1 MPTRPHVPMPK
12 GIVVVSLTLLL
23 GIQPITTDLY
33 LPALPLLAR
42 ALDAPAA
49 SAQLTLSALII
60 SFGISQLFWGP
71 VSDRFGRR
79 PTLLVGLGLYSVA
92 ALGAALSPSM
102 DWLITAR
109 TLQGIG
115 MGAAVACGRSV
126 IRDLYEPREGAR
138 VMSQALAGLGLFAMA
153 APFVGALVAR
163 HTDWRYA
170 LALVTLFGVLT
181 LAFIALRFSETLP
194 ARNPHALRVGQIAR
208 NWWAIG
214 RHPTFVAWT
223 ALTCATWCGLFT
235 LLSTSSFVFIDVLGT
250 SQVAYGALL
259 ASSSFFYTCGTFLC
273 RFLLNRTNAS
283 RTVAIGGAFS
293 LVGGV
298 SLAVMSLAGVQS
310 VAAFMP
316 AIWLFAVGHGIHQ
329 PCGQAGVTSPFPD
342 KAGTAASL
350 SGFAMMASAFLV
362 GLVLGRSMNGTVFP
376 LTLGMGVF
384 GVLTALVAWTLVRAH
399 GDRKV
404 HAPLPASASAS
415 A

>member
-1 MPTRPHVPMPK
+1 MTQ
-12 GIVVVSLTLLL
+12 GVVVVALTLLL
-23 GIQPITTDLY
+23 GIQPITTDMY

-79 PTLLVGLGLYSVA
+79 PTLLVGLSLYSVA
-92 ALGAALSPSM
+92 ALGAALSPTM
-102 DWLITAR
+102 DWLIAWR
-109 TLQGIG
+109 SLQGIG

-126 IRDLYEPREGAR
+126 VRDLYEPREGAR
-138 VMSQALAGLGLFAMA
+138 VMSQGLAGLGLFAMA
-153 APFVGALVAR
+153 GPFVGALVAK
-163 HTDWRYA
+163 HSDWRYA
-170 LALVTLFGVLT
+170 LGVVTLFGVLT
-181 LAFIALRFSETLP
+181 LAFIALRFTETLP
-194 ARNPHALRVGQIAR
+194 RKNLHALRIGQIAS
-208 NWWAIG
+208 NWWLIG
-214 RHPTFVAWT
+214 RNPTFVAWT
-223 ALTCATWCGLFT
+223 ALTCASWCGLFT

-250 SQVAYGALL
+250 SQVTYGLL
-259 ASSSFFYTCGTFLC
+259 LTSSSLFYTAGTFLC
-273 RFLLNRTNAS
+273 RFLLSHTNAS

-298 SLAVMSLAGVQS
+298 SLAAMSLAGAHS

-316 AIWLFAVGHGIHQ
+316 AIWLFAIGHGVHQ

-350 SGFAMMASAFLV
+350 SGFAMMASAFVV

-384 GVLTALVAWTLVRAH
+384 GAVTALVAWTLVRVH
-399 GDRKV
+399 GDRQL
-404 HAPLPASASAS
+404 HAPAPAPA
-415 A
+415 

>member
-1 MPTRPHVPMPK
+1 MTQ
-12 GIVVVSLTLLL
+12 GVVVIALTLLL

-33 LPALPLLAR
+33 LPALPLLAQ

-60 SFGISQLFWGP
+60 SFGVSQLFWGP

-79 PTLLVGLGLYSVA
+79 PTLLIGLGLYTAA
-92 ALGAALSPSM
+92 ALGAALAPSM

-153 APFVGALVAR
+153 GPFVGALVAK
-163 HTDWRYA
+163 HSDWRYA
-170 LALVTLFGVLT
+170 LGVVTLFGVLT
-181 LAFIALRFSETLP
+181 LAFIARRFTETL
-194 ARNPHALRVGQIAR
+194 ARKNPHAMRVGQIAR
-208 NWWAIG
+208 NWWVIG

-223 ALTCATWCGLFT
+223 ALTCASWCGLFT
-235 LLSTSSFVFIDVLGT
+235 MLSTSSFVFIDVLGT
-250 SQVAYGALL
+250 SQVAYGLIL
-259 ASSSFFYTCGTFLC
+259 TSSSFFYTAGTFFC
-273 RFLLNRTNAS
+273 RFMLSRTNAS

-298 SLAVMSLAGVQS
+298 SLAAMSLTGVQS
-310 VAAFMP
+310 VAAFLP
-316 AIWLFAVGHGIHQ
+316 AMWLFAIGHGIHQ

-350 SGFAMMASAFLV
+350 SGFAMMAAAFAAA
-362 GLVLGRSMNGTVFP
+362 LVLGRNMNGTVFP

-399 GDRKV
+399 GDRQV
-404 HAPLPASASAS
+404 HAPLPASA
-415 A
+415 